1 MEEKKVSTCLC
12 LELKRMQIRYTDD
25 EKAFLLNYIPGHTS
39 VEVSEKFIER
49 FGKYIST
56 NQVSCFK
63 KNNKIVSGIDTRFK
77 KGSIPANKGK
87 KMSAET
93 YAKSSKTMFKKGN
106 TPQNYRT
113 VGSERINVNGYIEIK
128 VKDPRT
134 WKLKHRVIWEQHNGK
149 IPKGMIVIFK
159 DNNPLNCSVDNLMLI
174 SKDENLK
181 MNRIGA
187 NEYKG
192 IEKEVLLNLIR
203 LKNSIK
209 SKYRKRGYN
218 E

>member
-1 MEEKKVSTCLC
+1 MIMYTKEER
-12 LELKRMQIRYTDD
+12 E
-25 EKAFLLNYIPGHTS
+25 FLVDYIPGHTAA
-39 VEVSEKFIER
+39 EVSEKFSER

-56 NQVSCFK
+56 NQVIYFR
-63 KNNKIVSGIDTRFK
+63 KNNKIRSGIDTRFK

-93 YAKSSKTMFKKGN
+93 YAKASKTMFKKGN

-113 VGSERINVNGYIEIK
+113 VGSERINVDGYIEIK

-134 WKLKHRVIWEQHNGK
+134 WKLKHRVIWEKNNGK
-149 IPKGMIVIFK
+149 IPKGMMVIFK
-159 DNNPLNCSVDNLMLI
+159 DNNPLNCSVDNLMLV

-187 NEYKG
+187 NEYTG
-192 IEKEVLLNLIR
+192 IEKEILLNSIK
-203 LKNSIK
+203 LKNAIK
-209 SKYRKRGYN
+209 SKYRKREHN